1 MCGRYSM
8 YQPMEVY
15 LRELAPQQLVISYV
29 EPEPVGRYN
38 IAPST
43 RVPVIRGG
51 DLGLQLDKL
60 RWGWEPF
67 WAKGK
72 RPPTINARSE
82 TVATSK
88 FFKQLWPQGRV
99 LVPADGW
106 YEWVRDPQNPKN
118 KQPYYIRLKS
128 RKPMFFA
135 GLAQVTEGL
144 EPGEGDGVVIITDAS
159 DAGMVDIH
167 DRRPVVLGP
176 EAAQEWLQGGLG
188 EVQAEDLMRNAG
200 RAVADFEW
208 HGVGKAVGN
217 VRNEGEGLIAQV
229 EVEGAKSAP
238 KPEPEREPKTGDLF
252 D

>member
-29 EPEPVGRYN
+29 EPEPASRYN

-43 RVPVIRGG
+43 RVPVIVGESA
-51 DLGLQLDKL
+51 GLRLEQV

-72 RPPTINARSE
+72 RPPSINARSE
-82 TVATSK
+82 TVATSR

-99 LVPADGW
+99 LVPANGW
-106 YEWVRDPQNPKN
+106 YEWVKDAQDPKK
-118 KQPYYIRLKS
+118 KQPYYIRLKD
-128 RKPMFFA
+128 RAPMFFA
-135 GLAQVTEGL
+135 GLAQVTPGL
-144 EPGEGDGVVIITDAS
+144 APGEGDGVVIITDAS

-176 EAAQEWLQGGLG
+176 EAARQWLEYGL
-188 EVQAEDLMRNAG
+188 EAAQADELMRGAG

-208 HGVGKAVGN
+208 YRVGPAVGN
-217 VRNEGEGLIAQV
+217 VRNQGGELID
-229 EVEGAKSAP
+229 EVVVP
-238 KPEPEREPKTGDLF
+238 PLPETGDLF

>member
-15 LRELAPQQLVISYV
+15 LRELTPHQLVISYV
-29 EPEPVGRYN
+29 EPEPGGRYN
-38 IAPST
+38 VAPST
-43 RVPVIRGG
+43 RVSVIRADGC
-51 DLGLQLDKL
+51 GLHLDKV

-72 RPPTINARSE
+72 RPPAINARSE

-106 YEWVRDPQNPKN
+106 YEWVKDPGAPKK

-128 RKPMFFA
+128 QAPMFFA
-135 GLAQVTEGL
+135 GLAQVTAGL
-144 EPGEGDGVVIITDAS
+144 EAGEGDGVVIVTDAS

-167 DRRPVVLGP
+167 DRRPLVLGP
-176 EAAQEWLQGGLG
+176 EAAREWLAPEMSAAHAIEL
-188 EVQAEDLMRNAG
+188 LRTTG
-200 RAVADFEW
+200 R
-208 HGVGKAVGN
+208 GVGEFDWYPVANTVGN
-217 VRNEGEGLIAQV
+217 VRNEGPTLIDP
-229 EVEGAKSAP
+229 AKGT
-238 KPEPEREPKTGDLF
+238 EPDTPDLF